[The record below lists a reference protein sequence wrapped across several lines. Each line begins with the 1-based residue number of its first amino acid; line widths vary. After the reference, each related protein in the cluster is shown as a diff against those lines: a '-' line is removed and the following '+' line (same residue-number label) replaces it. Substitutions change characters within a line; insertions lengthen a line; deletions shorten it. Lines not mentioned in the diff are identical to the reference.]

1 MTLSPSRVALT
12 LLAGADSSQK
22 LSTPIASLSRRTL
35 QRRTRPSASA
45 SSKESS
51 ASSGR
56 TALNQLSH
64 PVDGAPGDLEPR
76 HRSRIGFHHVGSADE
91 VFSFGMQGPERQQ
104 TAWFKGIA

>member
-35 QRRTRPSASA
+35 HRRTRPSTSA

-64 PVDGAPGDLEPR
+64 PVDRAPRDLEPR
-76 HRSRIGFHHVGSADE
+76 HRSGIGFHDIGCTNQVLA
-91 VFSFGMQGPERQQ
+91 FRMQGPERQQ